1 MAEVTDTSLSLLLD
15 TSVVAKD
22 GKVGGFI
29 IGKSLCGEQLG
40 GV

>member
-1 MAEVTDTSLSLLLD
+1 MAKVSDSSLSLLFD
-15 TSVVAKD
+15 VSVVAKD
-22 GKVGGFI
+22 GKVGGFV